1 MASGPGSRAEE
12 QPPALP
18 VKQHRSH
25 SSRCSS
31 VGSDCVTLSPVGP
44 QNYTYSDV
52 FPEPTDCH
60 ATQCPI
66 HQRYDPSRHLARF
79 FSDGTP
85 PPVPKKRLARTLSLP
100 GTNGPQLSPP
110 SPLSPLSPLQ
120 RHPQNF
126 DNPLYMLAPIP
137 DAHVLEEAEEF
148 KPARGSPVP
157 LPSFSQLSFDT
168 PDEHLPYLFSG
179 LDDQRVVSQGIQHR
193 HLLFLRS
200 MAQSVEAGILLQRE
214 ATERDVASYR
224 PQDFLLC
231 EGSEPKQIG
240 DTVYHSLH
248 SPKLPGRMLGLRV
261 HKQTDEASSAPT
273 KHQPLHVNVQD
284 VIAHFQ
290 ASNTPRNDSS
300 TFKTQDPSHPFG
312 PDCTAAKPPG
322 GGSTEHATA
331 HVTANLPSVQSFLQK
346 GLLVSVER
354 DMPHATL
361 EDFVQDNSSLQS
373 ADCLDYD
380 RQVCALLLQILMGA
394 QHLYISATA
403 ADLRPRGIFLVWP
416 NRENEEGDNK
426 LEQDACGINRGFK
439 SSRWEEEMKCGKT
452 EKKGK
457 IQMLWRTHGS
467 PRVVLTPLSS
477 ARSDPHPL
485 TDVKSQIGAL
495 IQYCLHSQESLTP
508 LDSDPT
514 MSKSSYRRG
523 LLHLASLLQS
533 ESSGPQMADTAATL
547 QALLWGP
554 RVSLFKHRGSMTAA
568 VHNWLT
574 IKRALLVMKL
584 AERGLIQDQ
593 SGLDWEDCMCLQ
605 YLSFTDPETVMS
617 VTSQL
622 WLTLNMDS
630 PS

>member
-1 MASGPGSRAEE
+1 MASCAGSRAEE

-31 VGSDCVTLSPVGP
+31 VGSDCFTLSPVGL
-44 QNYTYSDV
+44 QNYSYSDV

-60 ATQCPI
+60 AAQCPI
-66 HQRYDPSRHLARF
+66 HQRYDPSQHQARF

-85 PPVPKKRLARTLSLP
+85 PPVPKKKLARTLSLP
-100 GTNGPQLSPP
+100 GTNGPPL

-126 DNPLYMLAPIP
+126 DNPLYMLAPKP
-137 DAHVLEEAEEF
+137 DPYFLEEEEEF
-148 KPARGSPVP
+148 KSVRGSPVP
-157 LPSFSQLSFDT
+157 LPFFSQLSFDT
-168 PDEHLPYLFSG
+168 PDEHLPHLFSG

-200 MAQSVEAGILLQRE
+200 MARSVEAGVLLQRE
-214 ATERDVASYR
+214 ATERDVSSYQ
-224 PQDFLLC
+224 PQDFQLC
-231 EGSEPKQIG
+231 EGSEPAQIG
-240 DTVYHSLH
+240 DTVYYSLH

-261 HKQTDEASSAPT
+261 QKQTDEASSAPT
-273 KHQPLHVNVQD
+273 KHQSLHVNVQD

-300 TFKTQDPSHPFG
+300 AFKTQDPSRPFR
-312 PDCTAAKPPG
+312 PDCTVAKPPG

-331 HVTANLPSVQSFLQK
+331 HGNIDLPSVQSFLQK

-354 DMPHATL
+354 DLPNATL

-373 ADCLDYD
+373 THCLDYD
-380 RQVCALLLQILMGA
+380 RQVCALLLQILMGT
-394 QHLYISATA
+394 QHLCISATA
-403 ADLRPRGIFLVWP
+403 AELRPQGIFLVWP

-426 LEQDACGINRGFK
+426 LEQDAPEIKRGFK
-439 SSRWEEEMKCGKT
+439 SSIWKDKMEWRKT
-452 EKKGK
+452 KKKGK

-477 ARSDPHPL
+477 ALSDPHSL
-485 TDVKSQIGAL
+485 TDIKSQIGAL
-495 IQYCLHSQESLTP
+495 IQYCLHSQGSLTP
-508 LDSDPT
+508 PDPVPT
-514 MSKSSYRRG
+514 VSKSLHRRG
-523 LLHLASLLQS
+523 LLYLASLLQS
-533 ESSGPQMADTAATL
+533 ESSGPQMADMVAML

-554 RVSLFKHRGSMTAA
+554 NVSLFNHRGSMTTA

-593 SGLDWEDCMCLQ
+593 SALDWEDCMCLQ
-605 YLSFTDPETVMS
+605 YLSFTDPKTVMS